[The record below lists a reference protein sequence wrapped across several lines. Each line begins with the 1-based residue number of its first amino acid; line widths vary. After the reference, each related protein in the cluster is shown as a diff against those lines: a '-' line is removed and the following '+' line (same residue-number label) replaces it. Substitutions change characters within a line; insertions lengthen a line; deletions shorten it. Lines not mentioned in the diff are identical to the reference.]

1 MLSFQEVQLFGATT
15 RKNGAA
21 NLFSSLLHLLLKM
34 PTDLRTPQPQD
45 DAHKILSASVGCF
58 GFVCVC
64 VLNNHDI
71 IQYPPPTTQ

>member
-34 PTDLRTPQPQD
+34 PTSAHAPQD